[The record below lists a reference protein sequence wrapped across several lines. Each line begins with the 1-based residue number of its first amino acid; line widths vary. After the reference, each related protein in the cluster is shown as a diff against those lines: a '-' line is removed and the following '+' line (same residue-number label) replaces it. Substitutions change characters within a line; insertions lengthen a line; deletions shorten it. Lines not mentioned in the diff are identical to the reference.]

1 MRFFIALSIFI
12 TFVSCGERYQDN
24 QVSFDGV
31 RFRSSL
37 KTLPKDKLAFL
48 VVVRD
53 AEKSIKGALEAGRY
67 EATKYCIEK
76 LSTSDIDWD
85 ISPDA
90 NDLTLNNG
98 NLELSGRCAR

>member
-1 MRFFIALSIFI
+1 MRCFVALSIFM

-31 RFRSSL
+31 RFGSSL
-37 KTLPKDKLAFL
+37 KTLSKDELAFH

-53 AEKSIKGALEAGRY
+53 AEKSIKGATEAGRY
-67 EATKYCIEK
+67 EATKYCIEE
-76 LSTSDIDWD
+76 LSTSDIDWV

-90 NDLTLNNG
+90 NDLELNNG
-98 NLELSGRCAR
+98 NLELSGRCAK